1 MKKDEGDKMLI
12 LQAANAVRWVYYN
25 YVLASK
31 TQDKVELIA
40 EHK

>member
-1 MKKDEGDKMLI
+1 MKKDEGGKMVI
-12 LQAANAVRWVYYN
+12 SQAANAVRRVYYN
-25 YVLASK
+25 YVLASQ